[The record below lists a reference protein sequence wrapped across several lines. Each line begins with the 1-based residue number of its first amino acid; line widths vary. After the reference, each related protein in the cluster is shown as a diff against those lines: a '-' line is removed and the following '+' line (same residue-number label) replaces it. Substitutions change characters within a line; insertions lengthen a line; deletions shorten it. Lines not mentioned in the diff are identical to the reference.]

1 MTDGPITI
9 TTSADGSL
17 GLWDELGR
25 LVAIVPAP
33 GGPDQRLGSP
43 QRADQA
49 LANARLLAAAGAL
62 QGTVQGL
69 RGMAQTE
76 VTRGSS
82 AWRKALVIM
91 DTALDLA
98 AGRGLPAP
106 ERRR

>member
-33 GGPDQRLGSP
+33 GQDQRPGSP

-49 LANARLLAAAGAL
+49 LGNARLFAAAGAL
-62 QGTVQGL
+62 EATVQGL

-106 ERRR
+106 EKRR